1 MFINA
6 FFPRFYMDSRWEER
20 FETSMKEYADN
31 LISDIEQNY
40 PFVLTETAGKLS
52 TDEEYCQKLA
62 ELVEAKFNK
71 SVEVVLACMRKAV
84 MTNDNRIHA
93 VDIQNFQVV

>member
-1 MFINA
+1 MENDYEADRFIA
-6 FFPRFYMDSRWEER
+6 KVTDRWEER
-20 FETSMKEYADN
+20 FVTSMKEYADN
-31 LISDIEQNY
+31 LVSDIEHN
-40 PFVLTETAGKLS
+40 GSGISSS

-84 MTNDNRIHA
+84 MTNDSRIHA
-93 VDIQNFQVV
+93 VDIQNYQV

>member
-1 MFINA
+1 MVF
-6 FFPRFYMDSRWEER
+6 MDSRWHEY

-31 LISDIEQNY
+31 LIIDIGQNDS
-40 PFVLTETAGKLS
+40 GISSS

-84 MTNDNRIHA
+84 MTNDRRIHV